1 MCIHLLHCVHGN
13 ECTRTH
19 DVICNTFAAIAWNV
33 GFHMGQKELHVLF
46 STTFNSSCCQINI
59 VLTKDGIHTLVN
71 IIIIDPTQA
80 YLLPQSCTTQRFIT
94 FNVTQIKE
102 RSYCNQHPT
111 NQFLP
116 LVIEVFGYLHKHI
129 DVFLHNCVNVIWTLK
144 APKGPHLST
153 LIIFLHKKVLITLQ
167 KMKTSCILSWW

>member
-1 MCIHLLHCVHGN
+1 
-13 ECTRTH
+13 
-19 DVICNTFAAIAWNV
+19 
-33 GFHMGQKELHVLF
+33 MGQKELHVLF

-167 KMKTSCILSWW
+167 KMKTSCILSW